1 MLCYAWV
8 KASILGMLAVKRLRK
23 YMWGQGISR
32 LSYDQILKLYYDDL
46 QALSDFLDEK
56 PYLMGDKLSSSDC
69 LAYPFM
75 EIIHSTLD
83 SSQGNPIKDFMLT
96 LPNLNESFENT
107 EGILSW
113 LGSYC
118 GWAQSQQSI
127 QSIAMKPLLIE
138 SAFNSVWTN
147 WIDFGFNFS
156 PKPQGDYGYQSHYW
170 TGVLELHLFLQKTC
184 W

>member
-8 KASILGMLAVKRLRK
+8 KVSILGMLAVKRLRK

-96 LPNLNESFENT
+96 LPNLNEYR
-107 EGILSW
+107 LR
-113 LGSYC
+113 
-118 GWAQSQQSI
+118 I
-127 QSIAMKPLLIE
+127 QKEYFPDWEVIVAERKVNRVYNP
-138 SAFNSVWTN
+138 
-147 WIDFGFNFS
+147 
-156 PKPQGDYGYQSHYW
+156 
-170 TGVLELHLFLQKTC
+170 
-184 W
+184 